1 MALTSLIMTAVGAF
15 SNTMVIG
22 KDWCDEPGIVETN
35 QEYAA
40 VYVVVAV
47 SFTFINLVMNDQRQD
62 KTRQDKTQAY
72 SAPLLHLFCSGSVVG
87 PCLRTTGRRHKN
99 ACVHYEKMSFTA
111 LSFFYYIGVYS
122 GGVLL
127 FPA

>member
-1 MALTSLIMTAVGAF
+1 MALTSLVMTAVGAF

-62 KTRQDKTQAY
+62 KTRQDKTRQDK
-72 SAPLLHLFCSGSVVG
+72 
-87 PCLRTTGRRHKN
+87 TRHKHGQHSTL
-99 ACVHYEKMSFTA
+99 ARRRRR
-111 LSFFYYIGVYS
+111 
-122 GGVLL
+122 
-127 FPA
+127 